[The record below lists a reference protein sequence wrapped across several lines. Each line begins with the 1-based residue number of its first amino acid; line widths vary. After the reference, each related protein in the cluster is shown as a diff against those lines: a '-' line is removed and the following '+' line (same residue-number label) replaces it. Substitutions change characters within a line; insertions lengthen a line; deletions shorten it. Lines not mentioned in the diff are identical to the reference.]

1 MTRRSI
7 RDKRLSSFQ
16 GEDADFTFRVDTD
29 ELVGAELNEFGRR
42 LPRQREHHRYSSL
55 TEDVDLTMAELC
67 VACSDGEERLD
78 GIVRDRTDLGVYT
91 ASSEL

>member
-29 ELVGAELNEFGRR
+29 ELIGAELNELGRR
-42 LPRQREHHRYSSL
+42 LPR
-55 TEDVDLTMAELC
+55 
-67 VACSDGEERLD
+67 
-78 GIVRDRTDLGVYT
+78 
-91 ASSEL
+91 